1 MSHEAIF
8 LENFI
13 NAVDF
18 QDQVEMTLE
27 TELKSLP
34 EWDSLAAL
42 GVIVMCDL
50 EYQVTLTGAQLS
62 ECIFLG
68 DIYNIV
74 SKKT

>member
-1 MSHEAIF
+1 MNQEATF

-18 QDQVEMTLE
+18 QDHVEMTLE

-42 GVIVMCDL
+42 GVIVMFDMEYEKAITGDDL
-50 EYQVTLTGAQLS
+50 ARCQS
-62 ECIFLG
+62 IG
-68 DIYNIV
+68 DIYKLV
-74 SKKT
+74 

>member
-1 MSHEAIF
+1 MSQESVF

-18 QDQVEMTLE
+18 QDPVEMTME

-42 GVIVMCDL
+42 GVIVMFDI
-50 EYQVTLTGAQLS
+50 EYQKTITGEDLS
-62 ECIFLG
+62 KCPCIIDLFKL
-68 DIYNIV
+68 I
-74 SKKT
+74 S

>member
-1 MSHEAIF
+1 MSQESAF

-18 QDQVEMTLE
+18 QDQIEMTME

-42 GVIVMCDL
+42 GVIVMFDM
-50 EYQVTLTGAQLS
+50 EYSKAITGDDISKCAT
-62 ECIFLG
+62 IG
-68 DIYNIV
+68 DIFKFIG
-74 SKKT
+74 

>member
-1 MSHEAIF
+1 MNHEATF

-18 QDQVEMTLE
+18 QDHVEMTLE

-42 GVIVMCDL
+42 GVIVMFDI
-50 EYQVTLTGAQLS
+50 EYQKTITGDDLS
-62 ECIFLG
+62 KCNRIFDLYKLVG
-68 DIYNIV
+68 
-74 SKKT
+74 

>member
-1 MSHEAIF
+1 MSEEAIF

-18 QDQVEMTLE
+18 QDPVEMTLE

-42 GVIVMCDL
+42 GVIVMFDI
-50 EYQVTLTGAQLS
+50 EYQKTITGEDLGKCARIIDLYQL
-62 ECIFLG
+62 LA
-68 DIYNIV
+68 
-74 SKKT
+74 